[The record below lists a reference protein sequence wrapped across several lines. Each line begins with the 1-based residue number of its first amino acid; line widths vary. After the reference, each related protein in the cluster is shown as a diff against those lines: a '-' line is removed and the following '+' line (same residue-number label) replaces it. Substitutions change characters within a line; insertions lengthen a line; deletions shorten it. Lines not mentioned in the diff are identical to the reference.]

1 MPMNELHPEEMQAAE
16 SRRAEIRDE
25 IERLE
30 RSHRVAESHRR
41 NCLSILDQAS
51 EGRDYWDK
59 ESARLLGELER
70 LKDML

>member
-1 MPMNELHPEEMQAAE
+1 MINEVHPEDQQYEGD
-16 SRRAEIRDE
+16 RRAEIKDE

-30 RSHRVAESHRR
+30 LSHRVAESHRR
-41 NCLSILDQAS
+41 NCLSILEQAS

-59 ESARLLGELER
+59 ESARLLGEIER